1 MKTVIS
7 STQLLKSK
15 KPAVGQIIKFVDSG
29 ELYRIYDVK
38 GLKVWIESTL
48 PGQKVENTFRKP

>member
-1 MKTVIS
+1 MKTIIS
-7 STQLLKSK
+7 STQLLKAK
-15 KPAVGQIIKFVDSG
+15 KPMVGQIIKAPHG

-48 PGQKVENTFRKP
+48 PGQKVENVFRLP